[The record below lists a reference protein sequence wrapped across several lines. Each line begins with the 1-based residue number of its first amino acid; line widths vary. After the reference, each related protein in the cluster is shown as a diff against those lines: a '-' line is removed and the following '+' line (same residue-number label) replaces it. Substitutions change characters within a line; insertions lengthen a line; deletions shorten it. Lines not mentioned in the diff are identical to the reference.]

1 MGLTLGLTE
10 RIILLMAENWFIFNR
25 KLRNRQKSNLLPIR
39 TEEFLLHAPL
49 PRNHPQGILK

>member
-25 KLRNRQKSNLLPIR
+25 KLRNRQKSNL
-39 TEEFLLHAPL
+39 
-49 PRNHPQGILK
+49 